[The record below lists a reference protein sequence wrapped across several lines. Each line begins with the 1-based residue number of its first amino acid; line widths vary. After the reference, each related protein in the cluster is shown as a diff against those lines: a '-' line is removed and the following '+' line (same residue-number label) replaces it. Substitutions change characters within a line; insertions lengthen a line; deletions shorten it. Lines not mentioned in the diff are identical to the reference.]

1 MKNIQL
7 IKVFF
12 LLFITS
18 IVNVSCSSDDDST
31 IKPNN
36 GNNTSIKISSDKANI
51 TTSSEE
57 FFTFTVKN
65 QDEED
70 ITSEATIFI
79 NGNSIEGNTFNSS
92 EIGTHEVYATKD
104 DLQSNSITVNI
115 SEEPIDYY
123 AHKVLLEDYT
133 GTWCGYC
140 PRVTYSIELLHEE
153 TDKVVVAA
161 LHRAQD
167 QSSSQYGYDPFT
179 FHEARKLEQ
188 KWSDFEG
195 YPYAKINRTETW
207 EFPEFNNLNQA
218 TDKLQT
224 SSPFGIAISSNL
236 EETSGSIDISF
247 KFSED
252 ISENLKYVVYIAE
265 DKVLYDQTNYY
276 TDIYGGNNP
285 IEDFEQNDLVRALA
299 NDNILGTSIPSDNT
313 ISNGTYE
320 VSLTADYSSNN
331 TDNLKVIAFI
341 TDEEGNV
348 LNAQVAKGNT
358 EQDFEIVE

>member
-1 MKNIQL
+1 MKNT
-7 IKVFF
+7 F
-12 LLFITS
+12 LLKTFLLILTTS
-18 IVNVSCSSDDDST
+18 IISCSSDDDSIDNESNPSLT
-31 IKPNN
+31 
-36 GNNTSIKISSDKANI
+36 ISSDKSNI
-51 TTSSEE
+51 TNSLEE
-57 FFTFTVKN
+57 SFTFTVVN

-70 ITSEATIFI
+70 VTIETTIFI

-92 EIGTHEVYATKD
+92 EIGTYEVYATKD
-104 DLQSNSITVNI
+104 ELQSNSITINI
-115 SEEPIDYY
+115 SEEPVDYY

-153 TDKVVVAA
+153 TDRVVIAA

-167 QSSSQYGYDPFT
+167 QSSSQYAYDPFT
-179 FHEARKLEQ
+179 FHEARTLEQ
-188 KWSDFEG
+188 KWNDFEG

-218 TDKLQT
+218 TDKLQN

-236 EETSGSIDISF
+236 EETSGSIDVSF

-252 ISENLKYVVYIAE
+252 VSENLKYIVYIAE

-276 TDIYGGNNP
+276 TDIYGGKNP

-299 NDNILGTSIPSDNT
+299 NDNILGTAIPSDNT
-313 ISNGTYE
+313 ITNGTYE
-320 VSLTADYSSNN
+320 VSLSANYVSNN

-341 TDEEGNV
+341 TDNEGNV
-348 LNAQVAKGNT
+348 LNVQVAKGNT